1 MRVNTLPVK
10 RINNSKTINK
20 IDYKESRGKKM
31 SNIIFLNSSKINFD
45 NKLDFSSL
53 DKLGQVTKYE
63 DSNNEE
69 ILERVK
75 DQEIIITK
83 EMTIGRDLIEKFPP
97 SVKLIC
103 EAGTGYN
110 NIDIEAAKEKN
121 ISVCNVPG
129 YSSEAVAQLVIT
141 FILNLSSSLSEQQRM
156 IENKNYDNFTKYLQV
171 PHFEIQNKTLGVIG
185 AGAIGQQVMKV
196 AKALGMNILVYSRT
210 PKDLGDSDIKFVSL
224 EELLK
229 ECDFVTLHC
238 PLTSDTKHLI
248 NKSKLEL
255 MKPQAFIINTSR
267 GAIINEMDLIEALKN
282 KKIAGAALDVQE
294 QEPPE
299 LNNPLFN
306 MKNVILT
313 PHIGWRCLESRQ
325 RLINLL
331 AENIEAFINESPINI
346 VQ

>member
-1 MRVNTLPVK
+1 
-10 RINNSKTINK
+10 
-20 IDYKESRGKKM
+20 M
-31 SNIIFLNSSKINFD
+31 SNIVFLNSSKINFD
-45 NKLDFSSL
+45 NKLDFSKM
-53 DKLGQVTKYE
+53 DDLGKVTKYE
-63 DSNNEE
+63 DSSTEE

-75 DQEIIITK
+75 DQEIVITK
-83 EMTIGRDLIEKFPP
+83 EMTIGRDLIEKFPS

-110 NIDIEAAKEKN
+110 NIDIEAAKEKG
-121 ISVCNVPG
+121 IYVANVPG

-141 FILNLSSSLSEQQRM
+141 FILNLTSSLSEQQRM

-185 AGAIGQQVMKV
+185 AGTIGQQVIKV

-210 PKDLGDSDIKFVSL
+210 PKDLGDSTIKFVSL

-229 ECDFVTLHC
+229 KCDFVTLHC
-238 PLTSDTKHLI
+238 PLTIDTKHLI

-255 MKPQAFIINTSR
+255 MKPGACIINTAR
-267 GAIINEMDLIEALKN
+267 GAIINEIDLIEALKN

-294 QEPPE
+294 HEPPE

-331 AENIEAFINESPINI
+331 AENAEAFIKGNPINI
-346 VQ
+346 VK

>member
-1 MRVNTLPVK
+1 
-10 RINNSKTINK
+10 
-20 IDYKESRGKKM
+20 M
-31 SNIIFLNSSKINFD
+31 SNIVFLNSSKINFD
-45 NKLDFSSL
+45 NKLDFSKM
-53 DKLGQVTKYE
+53 DDLGKVTKYE
-63 DSNNEE
+63 DSSTEE

-75 DQEIIITK
+75 DQEIVITK
-83 EMTIGRDLIEKFPP
+83 EMTIGRDLIEKFPS

-110 NIDIEAAKEKN
+110 NIDIEAAKEKG
-121 ISVCNVPG
+121 IYVANVPG

-141 FILNLSSSLSEQQRM
+141 FILNLTSSLSEQQRM

-185 AGAIGQQVMKV
+185 AGSIGQQVIKV

-210 PKDLGDSDIKFVSL
+210 PKDLGDSTIKFVSL

-229 ECDFVTLHC
+229 KCDFVTLHC
-238 PLTSDTKHLI
+238 PLTNDTKHLI

-255 MKPQAFIINTSR
+255 MKPGACIINTAR
-267 GAIINEMDLIEALKN
+267 GAIINEIDLIEALKN
-282 KKIAGAALDVQE
+282 KTIAGAALDVQE

-331 AENIEAFINESPINI
+331 AENAEAFIKGNPINI
-346 VQ
+346 VK